1 MTAEAIPFDDGK
13 ARRNAVILAL
23 AQAFYGAAYTAL
35 VVTAGLVGSQFAPST
50 AWATLPVSM
59 AIVGSAIT
67 TYPMSMLMRRT
78 GRRSG
83 FVLGSLLGAAGGAI
97 GVVAIYDR
105 SFELFLAA
113 CFLMGVYQA
122 SASYYRFAAA
132 DTASPEFRPK
142 AISWVMTGGIVAA
155 LVGTLMVMGT
165 VDLLAPVT
173 FAGTW
178 ALMTLLALG
187 GSLILFAVDIPLN
200 EKHDAPSGR
209 PLWVIARQTRYMV
222 AALTG
227 TLAYGIMVLVM
238 TATPVAMLGCGF
250 SVADSSWVIQWH
262 ALAMFLP
269 SFFTGNL
276 IARWGAQRIA
286 ACGMALMIGGG
297 VAGLLGV
304 TFGDFAVIMILLGLG
319 WNLSF
324 IGATTMLTE
333 TYRPEEKNKAQG
345 LNDLLVFVTTAL
357 ASLSA
362 GKLLAWFGWQGV
374 IYAMFP
380 MVALALAMLVWL
392 SLSRRARSAAG

>member
-1 MTAEAIPFDDGK
+1 MTAGAITFDDGR

-35 VVTAGLVGSQFAPST
+35 VVTAGLVGSQFAPSV
-50 AWATLPVSM
+50 AWATLPVSL
-59 AIVGSAIT
+59 AIVGSALT
-67 TYPMSMLMRRT
+67 TYPISMLMRRV
-78 GRRSG
+78 GRRTG
-83 FVLGSLLGAAGGAI
+83 FVLGSLLGAAGAAI
-97 GVVAIYDR
+97 GVVAIYHR
-105 SFELFLAA
+105 SFELFLAG
-113 CFLMGVYQA
+113 CFLMGAYQA

-132 DTASPEFRPK
+132 DTASPDFRPK

-155 LVGTLMVMGT
+155 LIGTLLVMGT
-165 VDLLAPVT
+165 VDLFAPVT

-178 ALMTLLALG
+178 AVMALLALG
-187 GSLILFAVDIPLN
+187 GSVTLLAIDIPLT

-209 PLWVIARQTRYMV
+209 PLWDIARQPRYLV

-269 SFFTGNL
+269 SFYTGNL
-276 IARWGAQRIA
+276 IARWGAPRIA
-286 ACGMALMIGGG
+286 ACGMALMVAGGI
-297 VAGLLGV
+297 AGLLGV
-304 TFGDFAVIMILLGLG
+304 NFGNFAVIMVMLGLG
-319 WNLSF
+319 WNFSF

-333 TYRPEEKNKAQG
+333 TYAPEEKNKAQG

-357 ASLSA
+357 SSLSA

-380 MVALALAMLVWL
+380 MVLLALAMLLWL
-392 SLSRRARSAAG
+392 SLRRQRPAIG